1 METKKTNPGK
11 QNKKHRAIWRRVLL
25 AVIGIVVGVNIYL
38 ANARGIGGNQIPMPF
53 GYGVANVLSG
63 SMEPTFSK
71 GTLLLVK
78 ETEDIQVGD
87 IVVYQSGQ
95 ELIVHR
101 VIELEENS
109 QIIVTQGD
117 ANNVADPPFEKSQ
130 IRGVVIGWVPFL
142 GNVVS
147 ILKTPTGILLI
158 LIVAFLLIEMSF
170 RRQRDNDDQELEV
183 IKEEIRRLKE
193 EHESEMQE
201 TSLKTENETQDLQNY
216 DVQDEKNQDTK
227 TESQTQ
233 KEEGGR

>member
-1 METKKTNPGK
+1 METKRKNPEK
-11 QNKKHRAIWRRVLL
+11 QNKNHKAIWRRLL
-25 AVIGIVVGVNIYL
+25 LVVIGIIVGVNIYL

-63 SMEPTFSK
+63 SMEPTFFK

-78 ETEDIQVGD
+78 ETDDIQVGD

-101 VIELEENS
+101 VIALADDG

-117 ANNVADPPFEKSQ
+117 ANNAADPPFDRSQ
-130 IRGVVIGWVPFL
+130 VRGVVTRWIPFL

-158 LIVAFLLIEMSF
+158 LIVAFLLIEASF
-170 RRQRDNDDQELEV
+170 RKQRENDDEELEA
-183 IKEEIRRLKE
+183 IKEEIRRLKVE
-193 EHESEMQE
+193 KESKQ
-201 TSLKTENETQDLQNY
+201 LENEKESSCNAGLK
-216 DVQDEKNQDTK
+216 EKTDQSEEAD
-227 TESQTQ
+227 SQKQ
-233 KEEGGR
+233 REKGGR

>member
-183 IKEEIRRLKE
+183 IKEEIRRLKA
-193 EHESEMQE
+193 EHESEIQE
-201 TSLKTENETQDLQNY
+201 TSLKTENETQDLQND
-216 DVQDEKNQDTK
+216 DVHEENHQDTE

>member
-1 METKKTNPGK
+1 METKRKNPEK
-11 QNKKHRAIWRRVLL
+11 QNKNHKAIWRRLL
-25 AVIGIVVGVNIYL
+25 LVVIGIIVGVNIYL

-53 GYGVANVLSG
+53 GYGMANVLSG

-78 ETEDIQVGD
+78 ETDDIQVGD

-101 VIELEENS
+101 VIALADDG

-117 ANNVADPPFEKSQ
+117 ANNAADPPFDRSQ
-130 IRGVVIGWVPFL
+130 VRGVVTRWIPFL

-158 LIVAFLLIEMSF
+158 LIVAFLLIEASF
-170 RRQRDNDDQELEV
+170 RKQRENDDEELEA
-183 IKEEIRRLKE
+183 IKEEIRRLKVEQENRCNAGLKEKTDQSE
-193 EHESEMQE
+193 EADSQ
-201 TSLKTENETQDLQNY
+201 KQR
-216 DVQDEKNQDTK
+216 EK
-227 TESQTQ
+227 
-233 KEEGGR
+233 GGR